1 MTLHILGQMNRSIES
16 VLQKMNKEQL
26 EGATFLLYTLH
37 DSLSGVWSRP
47 GKYLDNLAIAE
58 VFEKL
63 SEICSSLRVTT
74 QRYKS
79 GVWMSGALEIIEE
92 LRQYL
97 RSVDTGRYD
106 RVAFVQHVRDL
117 LDTADDCEDACGAC
131 AQELIR

>member
-1 MTLHILGQMNRSIES
+1 MNRSIET

-97 RSVDTGRYD
+97 RSVDTGCYY
-106 RVAFVQHVRDL
+106 RVAFMQHVRDL
-117 LDTADDCEDACGAC
+117 LDTADDCEDACGAS